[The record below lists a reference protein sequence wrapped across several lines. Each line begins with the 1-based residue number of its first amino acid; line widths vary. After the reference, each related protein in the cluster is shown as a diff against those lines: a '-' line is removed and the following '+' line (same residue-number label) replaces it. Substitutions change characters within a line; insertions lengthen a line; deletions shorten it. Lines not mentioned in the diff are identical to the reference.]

1 MAERKFTYKSRPKED
16 WSERANMRGG
26 QFDSYIKPA
35 YKLYK
40 AKDGKNVIR
49 VMPPTWKGARHYG
62 YDIYVNYRIGPDN
75 NRYLSLSKMG
85 QGRDPIAEARL
96 QAQREGDEALAK
108 ELSPAHHILMWVID
122 RLEEDEGPMLYPA
135 PFTKVDK
142 AFIDLARDPE
152 TGEIVEVDH
161 PDEGCDI
168 RFYKTGQGQTGTDYP
183 AAKMRLL
190 ETSPL
195 SSDEEKQEKW
205 LEYIT
210 ENPIPD
216 CLNFYSYDHIAKVF
230 GGGAAPKDEG
240 DPEPAPRSR
249 PSRTDGDEV
258 RRPRVQAKPE
268 PDEEAESEEHPETEE
283 ESEPTP
289 ASRRARPR
297 VAEETADPGPKS
309 GSIRDRIRQRHQASS
324 KSSEED

>member
-1 MAERKFTYKSRPKED
+1 MAERKFTYQGRSKED
-16 WSERANMRGG
+16 WSERANMKGG
-26 QFDSYIKPA
+26 QFDSFIKPA

-49 VMPPTWKGARHYG
+49 IMPPTWAKPKHYG
-62 YDIYVNYRIGPDN
+62 YDIHVNYQIGPDN
-75 NRYLSLSKMG
+75 QSYLSLSKMG
-85 QGRDPIAEARL
+85 KGRDPIAEARQ
-96 QAQREGDEALAK
+96 QAEREGDEALAK
-108 ELSPAHHILMWVID
+108 ALRPTHRILMWVID
-122 RLEEDEGPMLYPA
+122 RLEEDEGPLLYPA
-135 PFTKVDK
+135 PFSKVDK

-152 TGEIVEVDH
+152 SNEIVEVDH

-168 RFYKTGQGQTGTDYP
+168 RFYKTGSNLGTDYP

-195 SSDEEKQEKW
+195 SADEDKQARW

-216 CLNFYSYDHIAKVF
+216 CLQYYSYDHIAKVF
-230 GGGAAPKDEG
+230 GGGAAPKDEEA
-240 DPEPAPRSR
+240 DPEPAPRGR
-249 PSRTDGDEV
+249 KR
-258 RRPRVQAKPE
+258 PE
-268 PDEEAESEEHPETEE
+268 PEPEK
-283 ESEPTP
+283 ESEPAPRGRRAEPEPEEEETEPEPAP

-309 GSIRDRIRQRHQASS
+309 GSIRDRIRSRHQRAAPPD
-324 KSSEED
+324 EEE